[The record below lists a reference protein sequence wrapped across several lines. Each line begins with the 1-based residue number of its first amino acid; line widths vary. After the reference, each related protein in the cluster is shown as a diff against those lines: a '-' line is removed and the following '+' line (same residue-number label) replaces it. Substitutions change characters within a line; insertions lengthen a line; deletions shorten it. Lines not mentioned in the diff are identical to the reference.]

1 MQIGA
6 IGAMP
11 YMPYIYN
18 TNTVTHASLNKI
30 SAIND
35 DALASKTDFSNL
47 TTGETTNPLKRGE
60 SLDFAGILSMQMQ
73 MGRMNAA
80 RVMVEPQKAT
90 DEEATQAAGIVS
102 NDSGMSVAAD
112 AGTKAAIMS
121 SVVSEP
127 TEMTPVDDVE
137 NMQET
142 PSAFDYAK
150 ALSAY
155 QPIDLYA

>member
-6 IGAMP
+6 IGATP
-11 YMPYIYN
+11 YTPYIYN
-18 TNTVTHASLNKI
+18 TNTVNRASMNKI

-80 RVMVEPQKAT
+80 RVMKEPIKAT
-90 DEEATQAAGIVS
+90 DEEATQAAGV
-102 NDSGMSVAAD
+102 VASENVEPA
-112 AGTKAAIMS
+112 
-121 SVVSEP
+121 SEP
-127 TEMTPVDDVE
+127 IEMAPVDE
-137 NMQET
+137 TASLQNT
-142 PSAFDYAK
+142 PSAFDFAK
-150 ALSAY
+150 ALNAY